1 MDKWL
6 KCKEILSS
14 QQEQHF
20 MRSLFLLYFCLCCIP
35 CQAGFVEFAAKVQNS
50 AGKEFKLYKLINE
63 LTSEEVKYTGLV
75 KDNNELHIAIEI
87 DYPQIVRFM
96 LDTQMIE
103 IFARPID
110 KKIAF
115 RYDALDMP
123 GTLLFTGDRQGDNN
137 FLKVYHQNFLNI
149 KGEKEIYSKGFLNTK
164 FDKELANRAKSYG
177 IEDYFDYIARE
188 VKYKEDYLNR
198 QSSISPELRTYL
210 RKELYWDYETRK
222 FAYFIFNEDRIPA
235 NQLSKYWL
243 KYRLLQTVDINDDFS
258 LTYPVFQNLL
268 SAFIHYLNLE
278 NPVDVSSGDDIHYYR
293 FVERNL
299 NGKSKSFLQAKLM
312 LNAFRMG
319 EPQMAQRKFKEYKRY
334 NQYPEYTASLESW
347 FGNQMQYLRKKT
359 VPNFTFQNVDH
370 NEGSLDKLRGKVVY
384 VSLWASW
391 CKPCIEGF
399 KETATTR
406 QQLHDQGVVM
416 LNVNLDRTEN
426 IWRQSLGKFDIP
438 GTHVY
443 GLDLS
448 DFQDKLKFDT
458 LPFYMLV
465 DKFGH
470 QTYLSSRNLN
480 ATVQD
485 FMSLMSASN

>member
-1 MDKWL
+1 MNKNSTKNL
-6 KCKEILSS
+6 LLLLLC
-14 QQEQHF
+14 
-20 MRSLFLLYFCLCCIP
+20 LYFIP
-35 CQAGFVEFAAKVQNS
+35 CQAGFVEFSATVEHS
-50 AGKEFKLYKLINE
+50 AGKEFRLYKQINE
-63 LTSEEVKYTGLV
+63 LTAEEVKYTGIV

-96 LDTQMIE
+96 LDTQVIE

-110 KKIAF
+110 KKVAF
-115 RYDALDMP
+115 RYNSLDLP
-123 GTLLFTGDRQGDNN
+123 GTLLFIGDRQADNN
-137 FLKVYHQNFLNI
+137 FLKAYHQNFLNY

-164 FDKELANRAKSYG
+164 FDKDLANRAMSYG

-188 VKYKEDYLNR
+188 VKYQEDYLNR
-198 QSSISPELRTYL
+198 TSTLSPALRTYL

-222 FAYFIFNEDRIPA
+222 FAYFILNEDRIPA
-235 NQLSKYWL
+235 NQLSRYWL
-243 KYRLLQTVDINDDFS
+243 KYRLLQSVDINDDYS
-258 LTYPVFQNLL
+258 LAYPVFQNLL

-299 NGKSKSFLQAKLM
+299 NGKSKSFMQAKLM

-319 EPQMAQRKFKEYKRY
+319 EPQMAQRKFKEFKRY
-334 NQYPEYTASLESW
+334 NQYPIYTASLETW

-359 VPNFTFQNVDH
+359 VPNFTFQQLDYM
-370 NEGSLDKLRGKVVY
+370 ESSLENLRGKVVY

-399 KETATTR
+399 RETKATR
-406 QQLHDQGVVM
+406 QQLHEQGVVM
-416 LNVNLDRTEN
+416 LNVNLDRTEPL
-426 IWRQSLGKFDIP
+426 WRETLKKFDIP

-443 GLDLS
+443 GLDMS
-448 DFQDKLKFDT
+448 DFQEKLKFDT
-458 LPFYMLV
+458 LPFYILV

-470 QTYLSSRNLN
+470 QTYLSSGNLN
-480 ATVQD
+480 ATMQD
-485 FMSLMSASN
+485 FLSLMVATN